1 MIDELRI
8 PMLFQHPLQ
17 HAALLFTSTETET
30 ETEIVTVAAFIRY
43 IIRWDILFPPGKQV
57 PANILTFASPAVPG
71 ISDLA
76 LPATASA
83 VGDGRIPQPRTSQTL
98 EI

>member
-43 IIRWDILFPPGKQV
+43 IIR
-57 PANILTFASPAVPG
+57 
-71 ISDLA
+71 
-76 LPATASA
+76 
-83 VGDGRIPQPRTSQTL
+83 
-98 EI
+98 